1 MRGDFLRLAPSRF
14 TELRDYCPST
24 EMGMRQMIRN
34 LIALCSSFGRRAP
47 ALAFGG
53 RNHDWLP
60 PVLGPTD
67 WSSAAMAGMAD
78 SSARWYFERADRP
91 DR

>member
-1 MRGDFLRLAPSRF
+1 MQ
-14 TELRDYCPST
+14 
-24 EMGMRQMIRN
+24 QMLQI
-34 LIALCSSFGRRAP
+34 LTTMFGSVGRRAP

-53 RNHDWLP
+53 QGHDWLP
-60 PVLGPTD
+60 PVLGPGD
-67 WSSAAMAGMAD
+67 WSSAALAIMAD